1 MANRIEYSG
10 IQPTAFVTPTSRYS
24 SSRVIKYSDQKM
36 TTFETYKRRP
46 FEMSSGDQLAVIPA
60 GMEYRPDLMSMER
73 YGTTDLWWRIMEA
86 NKLKDVM
93 EFKAGRTIILPENIY
108 G

>member
-1 MANRIEYSG
+1 MANYIEYSG
-10 IQPTAFVTPTSRYS
+10 VKSTTFVSATSRYS
-24 SSRVIKYSDQKM
+24 SSRVLKYSDQKI

-46 FEMSSGDQLAVIPA
+46 FKMTSGDQLAVISA

-73 YGTTDLWWRIMEA
+73 YGTTDFWWKIMEA
-86 NKLKDVM
+86 NKFKDVLD
-93 EFKAGRTIILPENIY
+93 FKAGKTIILPENIY